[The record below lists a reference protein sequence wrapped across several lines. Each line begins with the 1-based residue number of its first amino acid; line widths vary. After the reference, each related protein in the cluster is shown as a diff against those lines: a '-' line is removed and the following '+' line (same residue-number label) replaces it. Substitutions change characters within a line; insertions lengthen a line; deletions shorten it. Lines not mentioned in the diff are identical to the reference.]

1 MNPEADNLFD
11 VSGHVACVTGAS
23 SGLGRY
29 VATALALAGASV
41 VGVARRENALKDWQE
56 PLGNKAGYVCHDLM
70 VRDEMPVL
78 AEKVSAIFGAPDI
91 IIHAAGIN
99 HRQHADEVTAQ
110 GWDDTIWLNL
120 SVPFFLSQQF
130 VPVMKARKWGRIV
143 TFASLQT
150 TRAFPS
156 GIAYG
161 ASKGGIGQLT
171 RAMAEAWSGDG
182 INANAIG
189 PGFFPTELT
198 APVFNDAERASRNAN
213 QTCIGR
219 NGTLEDIRG
228 PILFLCSDA
237 SSYVTG
243 QVLMVDGG
251 FTAK

>member
-1 MNPEADNLFD
+1 MRYLAR
-11 VSGHVACVTGAS
+11 VQ
-23 SGLGRY
+23 GLAAMWQRLLHWLVRLLLAWQGVKMHSRIGRN
-29 VATALALAGASV
+29 
-41 VGVARRENALKDWQE
+41 R
-56 PLGNKAGYVCHDLM
+56 LGNKAGYVCHDLM

-130 VPVMKARKWGRIV
+130 VPAMKARKWGRIV

-161 ASKGGIGQLT
+161 ASKG
-171 RAMAEAWSGDG
+171 
-182 INANAIG
+182 
-189 PGFFPTELT
+189 ELD
-198 APVFNDAERASRNAN
+198 N
-213 QTCIGR
+213 
-219 NGTLEDIRG
+219 
-228 PILFLCSDA
+228 
-237 SSYVTG
+237 
-243 QVLMVDGG
+243 
-251 FTAK
+251 